1 MSPTE
6 AERFTQ
12 DLSSTGDAKYA
23 TSNSW
28 LEVNS
33 TQLVL
38 NAKDV
43 LTQVKPG
50 AIPLA
55 MVKVCSLLL
64 SALRSV
70 FVLCQICS
78 GYSAADVSNLLPG
91 VRWLLHRP
99 SAKTPMPDSA
109 CCRRCGM
116 KVLAWACRAMD
127 MG

>member
-28 LEVNS
+28 LEVNY

-64 SALRSV
+64 SALGLHLSHAK
-70 FVLCQICS
+70 
-78 GYSAADVSNLLPG
+78 SAAIILRQTCLIHFLACGGCCIV
-91 VRWLLHRP
+91 HRP
-99 SAKTPMPDSA
+99 KPLCLTRPAA
-109 CCRRCGM
+109 EYA
-116 KVLAWACRAMD
+116 V
-127 MG
+127 